1 VTPETS
7 RASDAAEGGETH
19 ARAHIDQSVQ
29 PIARLHADH
38 QKRATPLQQ
47 LVDRTTAVVGQPAF
61 LGAVTAVVV
70 IWIAGDLLL
79 VKFAG
84 RHLDSNGFPLLQGL
98 GQLLAIYITAL
109 ILMSQ
114 RRRDELSELR
124 DQLSL
129 EMAVMIEQ
137 KVAKLISL
145 TEEMRRDNPQIADRV
160 DPQASAMSLPADPE
174 AVLAAFKEAHE
185 GLMAEPAGLGEGD
198 SIGAGA
204 TTD

>member
-1 VTPETS
+1 VTPES
-7 RASDAAEGGETH
+7 ESEPPEEGDAH

-47 LVDRTTAVVGQPAF
+47 LVDRATAVVGQPAF
-61 LGAVTAVVV
+61 IGVVTAVVIV
-70 IWIAGDLLL
+70 WIAGDLIL

-84 RHLDSNGFPLLQGL
+84 RRLDSNGFPLLQGL

-109 ILMSQ
+109 VLMSQ

-137 KVAKLISL
+137 KVAKLIAL
-145 TEEMRRDNPQIADRV
+145 TEEMRRDNPQIANRV
-160 DPQASAMSLPADPE
+160 DPQASAMLLPADPE
-174 AVLAAFKEAHE
+174 AVLAAFKEAH
-185 GLMAEPAGLGEGD
+185 
-198 SIGAGA
+198 
-204 TTD
+204 

>member
-1 VTPETS
+1 MIGPELT
-7 RASDAAEGGETH
+7 SDAAQDGDIH
-19 ARAHIDQSVQ
+19 ARSHIDLSVQ

-38 QKRATPLQQ
+38 HKSATPMQH
-47 LVDRTTAVVGQPAF
+47 LVDRTTAVVAQPAF
-61 LGAVTAVVV
+61 LGVVTSLVV

-84 RHLDSNGFPLLQGL
+84 RRLDSNGFPLLQGL
-98 GQLLAIYITAL
+98 GQLLAIYIAAL
-109 ILMSQ
+109 VLMSQ

-137 KVAKLISL
+137 KVAKLIAL

-160 DPQASAMSLPADPE
+160 DPQASAMAHPADPE

-185 GLMAEPAGLGEGD
+185 GLMAEPQGGEAGLSLGG
-198 SIGAGA
+198 GA

>member
-1 VTPETS
+1 MTPTS
-7 RASDAAEGGETH
+7 ESGAAEEGDTH

-38 QKRATPLQQ
+38 QKRATRLQQ
-47 LVDRTTAVVGQPAF
+47 LVDRMTAIVGQPAF
-61 LGAVTAVVV
+61 IGVVTAVVL
-70 IWIAGDLLL
+70 IWIASDLIL

-84 RHLDSNGFPLLQGL
+84 RRLDSNGFPLLQGL

-137 KVAKLISL
+137 KVAKLIAL

-185 GLMAEPAGLGEGD
+185 GLMAEPEGGNTGQ
-198 SIGAGA
+198 SVGAGA
-204 TTD
+204 TA